1 MKKTCMLL
9 LSIILIVIC
18 LYSCKDK
25 SKLILIKKPTSQ
37 YSIEYNDSVINISY
51 KEKDQYHS
59 SFSLIRNHDF
69 YFDKEDSSLFLS
81 LRDTTIYTYD
91 HHFHFK
97 FMSRNRKIEDNL
109 YVAENFQLPY
119 DDRDYSE
126 LTIKDSIKPLIHYYY
141 DSNYHIVRIH
151 RFDEVDDFI
160 LK

>member
-1 MKKTCMLL
+1 MKKTCTLL
-9 LSIILIVIC
+9 LSIILIVVC

-37 YSIEYNDSVINISY
+37 YSIEYKDSVINICY

-59 SFSLIRNHDF
+59 SFSLIRNNDLF
-69 YFDKEDSSLFLS
+69 FDKEDSSFILS

-91 HHFHFK
+91 NHLHLK
-97 FMSRNRKIEDNL
+97 FMLRIRKIEDNL
-109 YVAENFQLPY
+109 YVAENYQLPY
-119 DDRDYSE
+119 DNRDFSE
-126 LTIKDSIKPLIHYYY
+126 LTIKDNIKPLIHYYY

-151 RFDEVDDFI
+151 RFDEADDFI